1 MKLIFKTRVG
11 QGKGTGNIYGLIRHF
26 PGYRVETEKN
36 SACSR
41 VSIYVSNK
49 LDFVRRADL
58 EGTDSNILIIDLV
71 GTNKTR
77 IIIQSSI
84 TQYIKFFMLALLR
97 RAPFNLPKMVW
108 LYLAPKRDLHLGLSR
123 IAVFEDCKATA
134 LTTQPPLLNVFKCLT
149 SFWVLLILGKFIFY
163 VFYLSTVHKQLYNL
177 SWF

>member
-11 QGKGTGNIYGLIRHF
+11 QGKATGNIYGLIRHF
-26 PGYRVETEKN
+26 PGYRIETEKN
-36 SACSR
+36 SSCSR

-97 RAPFNLPKMVW
+97 RAPFNLPKMV
-108 LYLAPKRDLHLGLSR
+108 
-123 IAVFEDCKATA
+123 
-134 LTTQPPLLNVFKCLT
+134 
-149 SFWVLLILGKFIFY
+149 
-163 VFYLSTVHKQLYNL
+163 
-177 SWF
+177 